1 MLADANQGMHA
12 PGPPRFTAVGEF
24 VELAPREPDPDARE
38 QYRWRLV
45 DSPADSR
52 AIVGDAVFEFLPDVA
67 GTYRFE
73 LDSPESTY
81 TQTVRAFPSELT
93 ETTLELPFD
102 RLPVDPDELDS
113 ISVVGPFND
122 QLVGRDRP
130 RRADDR
136 FVLDVALPPGNHSY
150 GFCLDDDLTRQI
162 HDGITIPGPGRPR
175 CRLDG
180 DVVHKTVEKTATDA
194 GDDVDTDGTD
204 VDSDTA
210 ESGNDAD
217 DHGVDREL
225 TTEPTLVVTANVSA
239 APDSAVDDAALSV
252 EFLVDD
258 RDAVAD
264 EAVTIDGR
272 TLEIPLSAIAGRV
285 RIHAVA
291 VGERRSVADTLDV
304 RLPAPPENREA
315 STPDSTGARTE
326 GATGAAGNTVGA
338 GDTDNE
344 PVVNYYHTND
354 PPAWAE
360 SPTVYEIFVRSFAGE
375 TLPATFE
382 ELERRLPYLSSL
394 AIDVLWLTPV
404 LASPTDHGY
413 HITDYFSTAADL
425 GDRAAFESLVDAC
438 HERNIRVVFD
448 LVINHTSR
456 DHPAFQFHSAGVP
469 GYEAYYDRVPR
480 ERDATDVDWAG
491 DDAPE
496 FYFNW
501 QRIPNLNYESL
512 DVRRWMLDVVDEWA
526 DVVDGFRCDVAWG
539 VSRGFWKE
547 VRDRVPDDFLLLDET
562 IPRDPLYHE
571 AAFQMH
577 YDTTLYG
584 TLRDIGAGNAPA
596 HDIFDAVDDAR
607 WQGFP
612 ESAAHLRYI
621 ENHDEPRY
629 LDEYTEAALRA
640 AAAATFTL
648 PGAPM
653 IYYGQERGMTDDR
666 GPMKWYNGDSDLTEF
681 HRSLSTA
688 RRDYPVLKTGDIE
701 PLSVSVAFAGDSSAN
716 TDHADGLLVDAQQI
730 GDDVEA
736 DETDTDTVDTTDPT
750 GETDSTHPDD
760 ITIDDDPFH
769 VAAFAR
775 ENDEERVLVVL
786 NFAEEPRTVRLPEA
800 VEPVDLRT
808 NSPLRMRY
816 DPSDERAVYVVVDS
830 VVICRSADPNEA
842 W

>member
-1 MLADANQGMHA
+1 MHA
-12 PGPPRFTAVGEF
+12 PGPPRFTAVGEY

-45 DSPADSR
+45 DAPANSR
-52 AIVGDAVFEFLPDVA
+52 ADVGDAVFEFLPDVA

-73 LDSPESTY
+73 LDAPEATY

-122 QLVGRDRP
+122 QRVGRDRP
-130 RRADDR
+130 RRGDDR
-136 FVLDVALPPGNHSY
+136 FVLDVALPPGDHSY
-150 GFCLDDDLTRQI
+150 GFCLDDDLSRQI

-175 CRLDG
+175 CRLSG
-180 DVVHKTVEKTATDA
+180 EVVHRTGA
-194 GDDVDTDGTD
+194 DGANNA
-204 VDSDTA
+204 DS
-210 ESGNDAD
+210 DAD
-217 DHGVDREL
+217 DDDDSDFDTDNPDRP
-225 TTEPTLVVTANVSA
+225 TVPTLVVTASASA
-239 APDSAVDDAALSV
+239 APDSTLDDDELSI

-258 RDAVAD
+258 RDAVDDA
-264 EAVTIDGR
+264 AVTVDDR
-272 TLEIPLSAIAGRV
+272 QLEIPLSAIAGRV
-285 RIHAVA
+285 RVHAVA

-304 RLPAPPENREA
+304 RLSPPADAGGESA
-315 STPDSTGARTE
+315 STPME
-326 GATGAAGNTVGA
+326 GAAE
-338 GDTDNE
+338 TDPDSQ
-344 PVVNYYHTND
+344 PVVAYYRPNS
-354 PPAWAE
+354 PPAWATA
-360 SPTVYEIFVRSFAGE
+360 PTVYEIFVRSFAGE
-375 TLPATFE
+375 TLSTTFE
-382 ELERRLPYLSSL
+382 EIERRLPSLSSL
-394 AIDVLWLTPV
+394 AVDVLWLTPV

-413 HITDYFSTAADL
+413 HITDYFSTAGDL
-425 GDRAAFESLVDAC
+425 GDRAAFESLVEAC
-438 HERNIRVVFD
+438 HERDIRVVFD

-456 DHPAFQFHSAGVP
+456 DHPAFQFHSAGVA
-469 GYEAYYDRVPR
+469 GYESYYDRVPS
-480 ERDATDVDWAG
+480 ERDATGVDWAG
-491 DDAPE
+491 DDSPE

-512 DVRRWMLDVVDEWA
+512 AVRRWMLDVVDEWA

-571 AAFQMH
+571 SAFQMH

-584 TLRDIGAGNAPA
+584 TLRDIGAGDAPA
-596 HDIFDAVDDAR
+596 TAIFDAVDDAR

-612 ESAAHLRYI
+612 ASAAHLRYI

-629 LDEYTEAALRA
+629 LAEHSEAALRA
-640 AAAATFTL
+640 AAATTFAL

-666 GPMKWYNGDSDLTEF
+666 GPMKWYNGDADLTAF

-688 RRDYPVLKTGDIE
+688 RREYPVLKTGDIE
-701 PLSVSVAFAGDSSAN
+701 PLSVAVAVVENAGDIER
-716 TDHADGLLVDAQQI
+716 ADELLDDATNDRGAVDAETTDE
-730 GDDVEA
+730 GGEPTTESNT
-736 DETDTDTVDTTDPT
+736 ETDNT
-750 GETDSTHPDD
+750 ETDNTETDNTTTV
-760 ITIDDDPFH
+760 TIDDDPFH

-775 ENDEERVLVVL
+775 ENSDERVIVVC
-786 NFAEEPRTVRLPEA
+786 NFADGRRTVRLPEP

-808 NSPLRMRY
+808 DSPLRMRY
-816 DPSDERAVYVVVDS
+816 DPADDEAIYVVVDS
-830 VVICRSADPNEA
+830 VVICRSAAAD
-842 W
+842 